1 MSVAMGATWTDTR
14 VALLKKLWPTGISCA
29 QIAAQLGGVT
39 RNAVIG
45 KVTRLGL
52 ERRWLAPRSARKPK
66 QPRKTIAKIAN
77 TRIINVS
84 PPIPLPPVQSDVDI
98 PAAQRRTLAQLTNS
112 TCRWPI
118 GMPGTPG
125 FFFCGAPADCEGRQ
139 PYCDRHH
146 ARAHDRVA
154 DYWLTRVA

>member
-1 MSVAMGATWTDTR
+1 MSFGATWTDTR
-14 VALLKKLWPTGISCA
+14 IALLKKLWPTGISCA

-52 ERRWLAPRSARKPK
+52 ERRWLALRSARKPK
-66 QPRKTIAKIAN
+66 PHRKTVTKIMNGGVFKVNAP
-77 TRIINVS
+77 V
-84 PPIPLPPVQSDVDI
+84 PLPEVQSDVDI
-98 PAAQRRTLAQLTNS
+98 PAAQRRTLQQLTNS

-125 FFFCGAPADCEGRQ
+125 FFFCGAPADCEGQR

-146 ARAHDRVA
+146 DRAHDRAA
-154 DYWLTRVA
+154 DYWLSRVA